1 MKSKYIA
8 LTFIISFI
16 VSPCFSLSK
25 ASQVSDSGKLYPTNV
40 TIITY
45 PTTTK
50 QIQEIVQHAHAAKKK
65 VSIAGARYSQGG
77 QSNATD
83 SINIDLSRFN
93 KLIQINK
100 VQKIVKV
107 QPGMT
112 WEQLQNILQPL
123 NLSVKVMQSS
133 NVFSIGG
140 SASVN
145 VHGRDLRYGPMIE
158 TINSCTIINPAGE
171 IQHLSRTENP
181 ELFSLVIGGY
191 GLFGI
196 IIEIELSL
204 TDNPICYKEQEII
217 PYQKYIHHF
226 SNEILTNPNINLYY
240 GRFVMI
246 PGDNYLQEVISV
258 SYLVDH
264 HKNQI
269 KRQPLRP
276 ETSITWNQL
285 LFNAYRKNQGKT
297 ISWLR
302 HNLEMH
308 STAPWETG
316 KFTCR
321 NQLMRPYVHSLDN
334 NNPKSTDL
342 LQEYFIP
349 VAQFTQF
356 TDQLRTWSQSYN
368 IKLLNVTLRFVPQN
382 SELFL
387 SYAQSD
393 MIAFVLYFTT
403 DLDHQSIEII
413 KQYTKK
419 LTGACLQTG
428 GTLYLPYQQFA
439 SSQAIHTSYPML
451 QDFIAKKKL
460 YDPEET
466 FTSNWYANYVARL

>member
-1 MKSKYIA
+1 MKSKYITLA
-8 LTFIISFI
+8 FIISSI
-16 VSPCFSLSK
+16 VSPCLALSK
-25 ASQVSDSGKLYPTNV
+25 TSQVSDSGKLYPTDV
-40 TIITY
+40 TIVTF
-45 PTTTK
+45 PTTIQ
-50 QIQEIVQHAHAAKKK
+50 QIQDIVKQAHATKKK
-65 VSIAGARYSQGG
+65 ISIAGARYSQGG

-83 SINIDLSRFN
+83 SINIDLSHFN
-93 KLIQINK
+93 KLVQINK
-100 VQKIVKV
+100 TQKTIRV

-133 NVFSIGG
+133 NIFSIGG

-158 TINSCTIINPAGE
+158 TINSCTIINAVGE

-217 PYQKYIHHF
+217 PYQKYIAHF
-226 SNEILTNPNINLYY
+226 NDKILTNPDINLYY

-246 PGDNYLQEVISV
+246 PGESYLQDVISV
-258 SYLVDH
+258 SYLIDH
-264 HKNQI
+264 QKHRA
-269 KRQPLRP
+269 KRQPLQP
-276 ETSITWNQL
+276 EKSITWNQL
-285 LFNAYRKNQGKT
+285 LFNIYRKNQGKW

-302 HNLEMH
+302 HTIEMH

-316 KFTCR
+316 KFTCK
-321 NQLMRPYVHSLDN
+321 NQLMRPYVHSLEN
-334 NNPKSTDL
+334 TSSKSTDL

-349 VAQFTQF
+349 LSQFTQF
-356 TDQLRTWSQSYN
+356 TDQLRTWSQLYN
-368 IKLLNVTLRFVPQN
+368 IKLLNVTLRFVPKN
-382 SELFL
+382 NESFL

-393 MIAFVLYFTT
+393 TIAFVIYFTT
-403 DLDHQSIEII
+403 NLDYQSIAII
-413 KQYTKK
+413 QQYTNK
-419 LTGACLQTG
+419 LAHACLQIG

-439 SSQAIHTSYPML
+439 SPQAIYASYPML
-451 QDFIAKKKL
+451 QDFISKKKL
-460 YDPEET
+460 YDPQET
-466 FTSNWYANYVARL
+466 FTSNWYANYITKL